1 MTKLYPENNQPT
13 ENKMAAKPGKKKTN
27 QKIAL
32 ETRILATFSLIEI
45 CKTDAQ
51 NIGSADIEELYK
63 KIAALNEKAFED
75 EKALDIVAEHG
86 LDEIASVD
94 HLKERIYRSR
104 AINAYKQLGYFGLA
118 GGSVDEHEMSGAE
131 ILATVMHEAGIKNAD
146 ELSAA
151 ACSGEL
157 DDEGADRLH
166 KELNGKLGF
175 LKKRLAADYEDYQER
190 KSKNSSVELIREDI
204 EEYTFDKNK
213 TASFEFS
220 VRKKDYD
227 FRCGLRDDFKRTTK
241 PDFLKLY
248 GTMLTEGK
256 NAAQG
261 SSFGSTY
268 PAFREMIEKSV
279 GKDAAD
285 AEIDQALGIS
295 PEEAAQPG
303 IEAKRKAAYKE
314 KCTELYF
321 KTVAGLLSQKQE
333 YNLSHNTN
341 SDYRI
346 YMQTIDNKYIRS
358 LCNGENDIAA
368 LAFQDPDYKQQ
379 YESKAREHQLNREMR
394 DETAD
399 MQIVSVH
406 HKFPVG
412 AVYDVYDQ
420 ILTSHSEDLKKEK
433 CSKLVNNRSNM
444 VFVIGQDMHQ
454 SLEAKGKMDFR
465 KNQDAMIFAAR
476 INVQA
481 LRSVMSQLPPY
492 MREGLKKYVKIGE
505 NDKSKDI
512 SVNMKFSEPQEI
524 GAIREKLN
532 TSAGHVSVA
541 QKYARY
547 YTERQVRD

>member
-1 MTKLYPENNQPT
+1 
-13 ENKMAAKPGKKKTN
+13 MAAKPGKKKTN

-151 ACSGEL
+151 TCSGEL

-175 LKKRLAADYEDYQER
+175 LKKRLAADFETYNQQ

-220 VRKKDYD
+220 VRKKDYG

-346 YMQTIDNKYIRS
+346 ICRQSTTNISAVYATVKTISLLWPFRIRIIS
-358 LCNGENDIAA
+358 SNT
-368 LAFQDPDYKQQ
+368 
-379 YESKAREHQLNREMR
+379 KARPGN
-394 DETAD
+394 
-399 MQIVSVH
+399 
-406 HKFPVG
+406 
-412 AVYDVYDQ
+412 
-420 ILTSHSEDLKKEK
+420 
-433 CSKLVNNRSNM
+433 
-444 VFVIGQDMHQ
+444 
-454 SLEAKGKMDFR
+454 
-465 KNQDAMIFAAR
+465 
-476 INVQA
+476 
-481 LRSVMSQLPPY
+481 
-492 MREGLKKYVKIGE
+492 
-505 NDKSKDI
+505 I
-512 SVNMKFSEPQEI
+512 S
-524 GAIREKLN
+524 
-532 TSAGHVSVA
+532 
-541 QKYARY
+541 
-547 YTERQVRD
+547 

>member
-1 MTKLYPENNQPT
+1 
-13 ENKMAAKPGKKKTN
+13 MAAKPGRKKTN

-175 LKKRLAADYEDYQER
+175 LKKRLAADFETYNQQ

-285 AEIDQALGIS
+285 AEIDQALGSS

-303 IEAKRKAAYKE
+303 IEAKR
-314 KCTELYF
+314 
-321 KTVAGLLSQKQE
+321 
-333 YNLSHNTN
+333 
-341 SDYRI
+341 
-346 YMQTIDNKYIRS
+346 
-358 LCNGENDIAA
+358 
-368 LAFQDPDYKQQ
+368 
-379 YESKAREHQLNREMR
+379 
-394 DETAD
+394 
-399 MQIVSVH
+399 
-406 HKFPVG
+406 
-412 AVYDVYDQ
+412 
-420 ILTSHSEDLKKEK
+420 
-433 CSKLVNNRSNM
+433 
-444 VFVIGQDMHQ
+444 
-454 SLEAKGKMDFR
+454 
-465 KNQDAMIFAAR
+465 
-476 INVQA
+476 
-481 LRSVMSQLPPY
+481 
-492 MREGLKKYVKIGE
+492 
-505 NDKSKDI
+505 
-512 SVNMKFSEPQEI
+512 
-524 GAIREKLN
+524 
-532 TSAGHVSVA
+532 
-541 QKYARY
+541 
-547 YTERQVRD
+547 